1 MGSSTLM
8 MCSLLVWLILSIIA
22 ASVVDLPLPVAPV
35 TSTRPRG
42 LSVMRSTTPSNPSSM
57 MPFISSGTVRN
68 PAPRAPFWKYT
79 LTLKRAVFG
88 TEKEKSSS

>member
-1 MGSSTLM
+1 
-8 MCSLLVWLILSIIA
+8 
-22 ASVVDLPLPVAPV
+22 
-35 TSTRPRG
+35 
-42 LSVMRSTTPSNPSSM
+42 

-79 LTLKRAVFG
+79 LTLKQAVFG